1 MLERELVEGLHPEP
15 VLFDDAPAI
24 VGISLHSE
32 DHEFPQAVRQIHSPV
47 RSTDVDNTGR
57 RKWTRDISRDR
68 LETDLSPSETDQ
80 ETSSLITADSLV
92 PKLVRE
98 FTHLKDLMIRVGLR
112 EP

>member
-1 MLERELVEGLHPEP
+1 MMLQS
-15 VLFDDAPAI
+15 I

-32 DHEFPQAVRQIHSPV
+32 DHEFPQAVRQIHSSV

-57 RKWTRDISRDR
+57 REWTRDISRDR
-68 LETDLSPSETDQ
+68 LDSDLSPSETDQ

-98 FTHLKDLMIRVGLR
+98 FAHLKDLMIRVGLR